1 VDIGFVEE
9 GTMLEE
15 LVVVAT
21 VTLEKGG
28 VAAARMDVNDKQ
40 NSKKCNLLN
49 SIMLKAF
56 LQLQIDSC

>member
-1 VDIGFVEE
+1 MDIGLVEE

-15 LVVVAT
+15 LAVEAT

-40 NSKKCNLLN
+40 NSKKCNFLN

-56 LQLQIDSC
+56 LELQIDSC